1 MGIIPNAS
9 QHGYLIDHLLEFC
22 HWFMLALFVGW
33 FSYFLYTI
41 FRFHRSRNPKAN
53 YYGVKSKFSTHL
65 EMMVVLIEAV
75 LLLGFGLP
83 MWGKRVTEDS
93 FPDKA
98 NALRVHAVG
107 EQFAWNFHYP
117 GPDGVFGRQ
126 NASLVDAANP
136 LGLDPEDAAG
146 KDDIVSKNELHLV
159 VFRPT
164 VIEIASKDV
173 IHSLSLHS
181 MRVTQDATPGSR
193 IPMWFQPKL
202 EGTYEI
208 VCAQLCGSGHSGMK
222 ASMLVEGQKVWDEWF
237 AGELK
242 GKQDRD
248 AKRDGGDIKKKQAES
263 LVTLTATEVVP
274 PQSK

>member
-22 HWFMLALFVGW
+22 HWFMLVLFVGW

-41 FRFHRSRNPKAN
+41 FKFHRSRNPKAN

-65 EMMVVLIEAV
+65 ELMVVLIEAV

-93 FPDKA
+93 FPDKS
-98 NALRVHAVG
+98 NALRIHAVG

-117 GPDGVFGRQ
+117 GPDGIFGRQ

-136 LGLDPEDAAG
+136 LGLDPEDPAG

-159 VFRPT
+159 AFRPT
-164 VIEIASKDV
+164 VIEITSKDV

-181 MRVTQDATPGSR
+181 MRVTQDAIPGSR
-193 IPMWFQPKL
+193 VPMWFQPKL

-237 AGELK
+237 SGELK
-242 GKQDRD
+242 STQERA
-248 AKRDGGDIKKKQAES
+248 AKREADDLKKKQPEGGVKS
-263 LVTLTATEVVP
+263 TATEVVP
-274 PQSK
+274 AQSK